1 MLAGV
6 EGNRCFLVM
15 PSTFWQEPDVAPL
28 LESLGQEGGGQ
39 AAEQGSRG
47 VNGKQQA
54 FSGLVHVRF
63 R

>member
-1 MLAGV
+1 MLACA
-6 EGNRCFLVM
+6 EGNSCFLLL
-15 PSTFWQEPDVAPL
+15 PSAFWQEPDIAPL

-39 AAEQGSRG
+39 AAVQGTRG
-47 VNGKQQA
+47 VDGEQQA

>member
-6 EGNRCFLVM
+6 EGNSCFLLL
-15 PSTFWQEPDVAPL
+15 PSAFWHETDIAPL

-47 VNGKQQA
+47 VNGEQQA
-54 FSGLVHVRF
+54 FTGLVHVRF